1 MDLIMSDF
9 KMSIETVKIQPDT
22 KPCVLARCSD
32 TEPIFHEQN
41 ERNERNEQNERN
53 ERNERNDMNGYVLF
67 PREPPPFTTLQ
78 YTTDADLRP
87 KSQPPHIDSILP
99 KPILYSSISIG
110 SYEWDGTYPIG
121 LMQEKT

>member
-1 MDLIMSDF
+1 MSDF
-9 KMSIETVKIQPDT
+9 KMSITQ
-22 KPCVLARCSD
+22 PCVQPCVMARCSD
-32 TEPIFHEQN
+32 TEPIFHEHKERKELKELN
-41 ERNERNEQNERN
+41 ELNEL
-53 ERNERNDMNGYVLF
+53 NDMNGYVLF

-78 YTTDADLRP
+78 YTTDADLRPELRP